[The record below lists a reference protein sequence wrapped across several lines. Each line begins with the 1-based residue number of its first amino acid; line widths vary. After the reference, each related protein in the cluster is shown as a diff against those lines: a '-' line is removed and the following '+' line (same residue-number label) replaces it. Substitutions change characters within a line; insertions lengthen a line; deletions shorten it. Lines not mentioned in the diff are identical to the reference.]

1 MKQAATVITLNTKR
15 FELKKTSPVSELK
28 RLLHDIKS
36 PLQTLQIISKGH
48 LDNNKNKEDIE
59 KQCIEKINQLTIKST
74 KQTSHNICLPNL
86 LNSIKKW
93 KTIELDMCLD
103 LSLSLKRPWISSKIS
118 KPELED
124 ILSNLINNS
133 YNASRGP
140 SRLKIKVVQ
149 SNASTKISILDYGV
163 GIDSEQLLS
172 LGQKGSSFTSNGQ
185 GIGLNE
191 AIRKIHHIG
200 GEVFC
205 RSLPQIG
212 TQFTISLP
220 Y

>member
-15 FELKKTSPVSELK
+15 FELKKTSPVNELK
-28 RLLHDIKS
+28 KLLHDIKS

-48 LDNNKNKEDIE
+48 LDNDKNKKDIE
-59 KQCIEKINQLTIKST
+59 DKCIEKINKLTIKLPS
-74 KQTSHNICLPNL
+74 QNSHHICLPNL
-86 LNSIKKW
+86 LTDIKKW
-93 KTIELDMCLD
+93 KAAELDIALG
-103 LSLSLKRPWISSKIS
+103 LSLNLKRPWIMSKIS
-118 KPELED
+118 KSELEN

-133 YNASRGP
+133 VNASKSHRH
-140 SRLKIKVVQ
+140 LKIKASQ
-149 SNASTKISILDYGV
+149 NIGSTKISILDYGK
-163 GIDSEQLLS
+163 GINSEQLLT
-172 LGQKGSSFTSNGQ
+172 LGQKGSSYTPNGQ

-212 TQFTISLP
+212 TQFTITLP